1 MQRIDAMKPIP
12 ICSSPCYSISDNRSP
27 EEKHEEEM
35 RFCKDLNDLRCEMLI
50 DMAKI
55 RRLTG
60 RDLKWEDDPISLK
73 SKSVIDKFPH
83 ADIEFYKQKIINFV
97 EWI

>member
-1 MQRIDAMKPIP
+1 MTSFIIGRRGMRLRVPVKRLKL
-12 ICSSPCYSISDNRSP
+12 SSLLCFTI
-27 EEKHEEEM
+27 K
-35 RFCKDLNDLRCEMLI
+35 FTTT
-50 DMAKI
+50 I

>member
-1 MQRIDAMKPIP
+1 MK
-12 ICSSPCYSISDNRSP
+12 
-27 EEKHEEEM
+27 KEM
-35 RFCKDLNDLRCEMLI
+35 RVFNGNMV
-50 DMAKI
+50 
-55 RRLTG
+55 
-60 RDLKWEDDPISLK
+60 WEDDPISLK